1 MSSGMEGDNEVRW
14 GSFYHKRKLPWGGKP
29 HTKGH
34 TLDETMQNGQIQRDG
49 VRVGGWQ
56 SQRVRGTERTV

>member
-1 MSSGMEGDNEVRW
+1 MEGDNEVRW
-14 GSFYHKRKLPWGGKP
+14 G

-34 TLDETMQNGQIQRDG
+34 TLYETVQNGQIQRDG

-56 SQRVRGTERTV
+56 SRRVRGTGRTV